1 MNRLFRQIA
10 WQASLW
16 STVAAIAG
24 IFLSPQSAP
33 AYIMGLWGVL
43 CLAGCLALLNA
54 ADQRSKNR
62 RLDS

>member
-16 STVAAIAG
+16 STLAAIAG
-24 IFLSPQSAP
+24 IFLSPQAAP

-43 CLAGCLALLNA
+43 CVAGCLALLNA
-54 ADQRSKNR
+54 ADQRAKKRGMDN
-62 RLDS
+62 

>member
-1 MNRLFRQIA
+1 MNNLFRQIA

-16 STVAAIAG
+16 STLAAIAG
-24 IFLSPQSAP
+24 IFGSPKAAP
-33 AYIMGLWGVL
+33 AYIMGLSGVL

-54 ADQRSKNR
+54 ADLRAKNR

>member
-24 IFLSPQSAP
+24 TVIAPETAP
-33 AYIMGLWGVL
+33 AYIMGLSGVL